1 VEESVTV
8 RGQAPTVETT
18 KSEVAA
24 VVTAQQIDTLPV
36 EGRSA
41 ITLSLLLPG
50 TSTDA
55 TRAQR
60 PGASVGLGGL
70 STAGT
75 NYIVDGMN
83 NMISRAGD
91 AREDIPQ
98 SAIQEFKV
106 IVSQAPAEYGGR
118 VGGVVNVVTK
128 SGANQLNGE
137 AFEFFRDKSLNRV
150 DLYTQQNHDLQG
162 TPIPDFS
169 RHQFGGSV
177 GGPVLLN
184 RLHFYASVERTDD
197 QQFFTVKTGKPQ
209 YYSSVEGVFQ
219 GGSLANSFFGRTD
232 LQINSRSTPSSGTS
246 SRSRPTSAS
255 RLAAPRPRSDRPI
268 PAYRGSRI
276 SAGTPGWCRRTC

>member
-1 VEESVTV
+1 MQESVTV

-24 VVTAQQIDTLPV
+24 TVTAKQIDTLPI

-128 SGANQLNGE
+128 SGGNQFHGE
-137 AFEFFRDKSLNRV
+137 GFEFFRDKSLNRV
-150 DLYTQQNHDLQG
+150 DRYAQQNHDTAG
-162 TPIPDFS
+162 APIPDF
-169 RHQFGGSV
+169 RRDQFGGRLADQCCSPDPLLLVVRADRRSGVLHRQHRQAQNAHRSKAPSGRFAPTRSSGAPNSV
-177 GGPVLLN
+177 AAARVLPISGRPVQPVLRRRHGRIRVDRHRSA
-184 RLHFYASVERTDD
+184 RLSIGGHM
-197 QQFFTVKTGKPQ
+197 G
-209 YYSSVEGVFQ
+209 GV
-219 GGSLANSFFGRTD
+219 
-232 LQINSRSTPSSGTS
+232 
-246 SRSRPTSAS
+246 
-255 RLAAPRPRSDRPI
+255 AAR
-268 PAYRGSRI
+268 AQ
-276 SAGTPGWCRRTC
+276 